1 MGITRQVVEN
11 ILNISCQNQLKHNC
25 HVSINGPFATLSHIL
40 NKGDWHNG
48 SLATN
53 IAVMGAD
60 QVEDEI
66 VMSTSAMQEV
76 ELDSRQRLPLAKV
89 VQGSQRRFRVERLP
103 SGEYLLTPV
112 VSISERELAVL
123 KDREVMN
130 KIEEGVRQAAA
141 GEVVRY
147 EVGFFNQ
154 LVKDDGV
161 DE

>member
-1 MGITRQVVEN
+1 
-11 ILNISCQNQLKHNC
+11 L
-25 HVSINGPFATLSHIL
+25 
-40 NKGDWHNG
+40 
-48 SLATN
+48 
-53 IAVMGAD
+53 
-60 QVEDEI
+60 EDEI
-66 VMSTSAMQEV
+66 VMNTSVMQEV

-89 VQGSQRRFRVERLP
+89 VQGSQRRFRVEKLP

-123 KDREVMN
+123 KDREIMN

-141 GEVVRY
+141 GDVVRY

-154 LVKDDGV
+154 LIENDGIDGI

>member
-1 MGITRQVVEN
+1 
-11 ILNISCQNQLKHNC
+11 
-25 HVSINGPFATLSHIL
+25 
-40 NKGDWHNG
+40 
-48 SLATN
+48 
-53 IAVMGAD
+53 
-60 QVEDEI
+60 
-66 VMSTSAMQEV
+66 MSTSAMQEV